1 MDSYKNEATERFG
14 STDAYKEFESKTAG
28 YTETDFA
35 DYAEG
40 LNAVFAKFA
49 RCKSKGYTPKSAEA
63 QTLVKELQNFITK
76 NYYTCTDEIL
86 KGLGAMYSADRRFK
100 EYLDKN
106 GEGTAEFV
114 SDAIKIFTKD

>member
-28 YTETDFA
+28 YTEADFA

-40 LNAVFAKFA
+40 LNAVFVKFA

-86 KGLGAMYSADRRFK
+86 KGLGAMYFTDRRFK
-100 EYLDKN
+100 ENLDKN
-106 GEGTAEFV
+106 GEGTADFV